1 MYTVLVEDRAAE
13 DIQDGI
19 DYYDEQLIDLGDK
32 FKNAVDK
39 EFGALAKNPFYQVR
53 YKSTRC
59 KPIKKF
65 PYLIHFQVNEPDK
78 IVKVFAVINT
88 NKNPDT
94 SWIK

>member
-1 MYTVLVEDRAAE
+1 MYTVLVEDRAAN

-39 EFGALAKNPFYQVR
+39 EFSALAKNPFYQVR
-53 YKSTRC
+53 YNNIRC
-59 KPIKKF
+59 KPVKKF
-65 PYLIHFQVNEPDK
+65 PYLIHFQVDERDK
-78 IVKVFAVINT
+78 NVKVFSVINT
-88 NKNPDT
+88 SKDPDK